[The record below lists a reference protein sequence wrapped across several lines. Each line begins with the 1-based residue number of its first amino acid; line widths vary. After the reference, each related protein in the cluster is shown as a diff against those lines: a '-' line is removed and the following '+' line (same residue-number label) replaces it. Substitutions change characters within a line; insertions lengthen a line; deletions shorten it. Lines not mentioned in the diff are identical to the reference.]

1 MEGQEN
7 PHPGDQPGSG
17 EQGDMT
23 VGTPV
28 DNPPGSDG
36 RLDDVGG
43 VARATPGSGRTK
55 IVRGGPALSA
65 AQLRVDFGAHL
76 EANYQ
81 RLVAQ
86 LYAITLDPGEAHDV
100 VQDAYSRAWR
110 NWAVISRS
118 PDPSAWIRRVAV
130 RSTIRS
136 WRRML
141 ARIGIGRPRPIG
153 DGVDSRT
160 GALLTALGK
169 LSAAERRAVVLTHMA
184 GISLGEI
191 SALEQVSIGSVQAR
205 LSRAR
210 QVVSEGMA
218 EVLPLVLEGAVG
230 DGYNADDG
238 FDVFGS
244 GERGSD
250 GYGPAYGPGN
260 YRPGDFDA
268 EGYGTPYG
276 GEGDRAGDDYRGE
289 HR

>member
-1 MEGQEN
+1 
-7 PHPGDQPGSG
+7 
-17 EQGDMT
+17 
-23 VGTPV
+23 
-28 DNPPGSDG
+28 
-36 RLDDVGG
+36 
-43 VARATPGSGRTK
+43 
-55 IVRGGPALSA
+55 
-65 AQLRVDFGAHL
+65 
-76 EANYQ
+76 
-81 RLVAQ
+81 
-86 LYAITLDPGEAHDV
+86 
-100 VQDAYSRAWR
+100 
-110 NWAVISRS
+110 VISRS
-118 PDPSAWIRRVAV
+118 PDPSSWIRRVAV

-141 ARIGIGRPRPIG
+141 ARVGIGRPRPIG

-184 GISLGEI
+184 GVSLGEI

-218 EVLPLVLEGAVG
+218 EVLPLVLEGAIG
-230 DGYNADDG
+230 EGYNADDG